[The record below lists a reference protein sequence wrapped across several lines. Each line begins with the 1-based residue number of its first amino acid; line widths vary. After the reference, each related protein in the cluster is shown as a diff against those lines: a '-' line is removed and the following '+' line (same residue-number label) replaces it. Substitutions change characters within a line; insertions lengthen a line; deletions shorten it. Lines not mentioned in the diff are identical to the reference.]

1 MARFGQGPRSCF
13 YSVGSF
19 CRYPT
24 FLLARPSTRCLVL
37 ALDAPGLTRRPNKRP
52 AKWAPVRMLLRSLAH
67 YTVLHVKPLAA
78 RAAMVNSPGPQLAG
92 HRSVT
97 KRASVNIFF
106 GCHLAILDI
115 KLVTAHASMVNL
127 PTRQLTG
134 NSALAKRARVNK
146 IFGSDMSVF
155 DLKSVSAH
163 IAVIYLARAH
173 GAAHSNLTEWANV
186 LEWLCCSLLPKLLSW
201 MWLHLHRAGRLRCS
215 CARKALHFLSCV
227 ASPSS
232 LRLRA
237 ISATTSAMTLSCF
250 WRATLTC
257 VAATRATAFLTT
269 FSPALALG
277 SYRIPVDHSGR
288 DAVMSIVESK
298 LSLS

>member
-1 MARFGQGPRSCF
+1 
-13 YSVGSF
+13 
-19 CRYPT
+19 
-24 FLLARPSTRCLVL
+24 
-37 ALDAPGLTRRPNKRP
+37 
-52 AKWAPVRMLLRSLAH
+52 
-67 YTVLHVKPLAA
+67 
-78 RAAMVNSPGPQLAG
+78 MVNSPGPQLAG

-173 GAAHSNLTEWANV
+173 GAAHSNLTEWETSQTYWNGFVAASFRSFSV
-186 LEWLCCSLLPKLLSW
+186 GCGCTSTGLAACG
-201 MWLHLHRAGRLRCS
+201 ALRCS
-215 CARKALHFLSCV
+215 CARKALHCLSCV
-227 ASPSS
+227 AS
-232 LRLRA
+232 RLRPCA
-237 ISATTSAMTLSCF
+237 CARFRPLLSAMTLSCF

-257 VAATRATAFLTT
+257 QPHALLPETLLCQKICQIECQLTI
-269 FSPALALG
+269 LG
-277 SYRIPVDHSGR
+277 
-288 DAVMSIVESK
+288 AM
-298 LSLS
+298 L

>member
-19 CRYPT
+19 CRYAT

-115 KLVTAHASMVNL
+115 KPVTAHASMVNL
-127 PTRQLTG
+127 PSRQLTG
-134 NSALAKRARVNK
+134 NGALAKRAALSSSSRSNDAGHK
-146 IFGSDMSVF
+146 
-155 DLKSVSAH
+155 LKQ
-163 IAVIYLARAH
+163 
-173 GAAHSNLTEWANV
+173 
-186 LEWLCCSLLPKLLSW
+186 
-201 MWLHLHRAGRLRCS
+201 
-215 CARKALHFLSCV
+215 
-227 ASPSS
+227 
-232 LRLRA
+232 
-237 ISATTSAMTLSCF
+237 
-250 WRATLTC
+250 
-257 VAATRATAFLTT
+257 
-269 FSPALALG
+269 
-277 SYRIPVDHSGR
+277 IPQ
-288 DAVMSIVESK
+288 
-298 LSLS
+298 

>member
-1 MARFGQGPRSCF
+1 MARFWARPRSCF

-67 YTVLHVKPLAA
+67 STVLHVKPLAA

-115 KLVTAHASMVNL
+115 KPVTAHASMVNL
-127 PTRQLTG
+127 PSRQLTG

-186 LEWLCCSLLPKLLSW
+186 LEWLCCSLLRSFSVGCGCTSTGL
-201 MWLHLHRAGRLRCS
+201 AACGALRCS
-215 CARKALHFLSCV
+215 CARKALHLLSCV

-237 ISATTSAMTLSCF
+237 ISASTSAMTLSCF

-288 DAVMSIVESK
+288 DAVMSHC
-298 LSLS
+298 